1 MDEIPGTPA
10 LLAGA
15 APRRTVADV
24 LRFVVVSFY
33 LLLVL
38 LLLLVTRKVRF
49 DAPAL
54 RRRLFRLWPGVPRW
68 YPRKEV

>member
-15 APRRTVADV
+15 ARRRTAADV
-24 LRFVVVSFY
+24 LRFVVATFY

-54 RRRLFRLWPGVPRW
+54 RRRLSRLWPGLPRR
-68 YPRKEV
+68 YPCREA

>member
-15 APRRTVADV
+15 ARRRTAADV
-24 LRFVVVSFY
+24 LRFVVVTFY

-49 DAPAL
+49 RAPAL
-54 RRRLFRLWPGVPRW
+54 RRLSRLWPGLPRR
-68 YPRKEV
+68 YPCREV